1 MPPAPGLQHEHSNYR
16 IIVLQN
22 FGGMTRSAGAGG
34 GTYHALA
41 LMREWSRLG
50 AEVHFV
56 TNSEDAN
63 PFDGTEPFFVHRVR
77 SLSSRF
83 AGVRSAIAMRYFVAP
98 LLQWNDLKRIVKSN
112 LHGQKRT
119 CVIASSPT
127 LPDVIGAMRL
137 RSALGLPAV
146 VYVHHLPPSPIWFP
160 SRRGGFLRCF
170 IIWALGQL
178 ALALVKICGFMPS
191 LDNPE
196 TMSLTGWQFESG
208 TMPDLDFLPPLESSP
223 AAYSTRSLD
232 ACCITRLVEN
242 KGVLDLLRAWKLVTK
257 ALPHARLVI
266 AGAFMRERFQVK
278 TWELLRSLGLQ
289 DRVSLLDFIS
299 DSEKHNLLAQSRLF
313 VFPSYEEGWSLS
325 VMEAA
330 RFGTV
335 PVVYDLPAYDYLGPE
350 AIRVPV
356 GNIPELAEAVL
367 RALQND
373 EGLRRRAESL
383 TSVTGRYRLSE
394 IATSQLT
401 RIEQYYES
409 VSAPKLQPDC

>member
-1 MPPAPGLQHEHSNYR
+1 
-16 IIVLQN
+16 
-22 FGGMTRSAGAGG
+22 
-34 GTYHALA
+34 
-41 LMREWSRLG
+41 
-50 AEVHFV
+50 
-56 TNSEDAN
+56 
-63 PFDGTEPFFVHRVR
+63 
-77 SLSSRF
+77 
-83 AGVRSAIAMRYFVAP
+83 
-98 LLQWNDLKRIVKSN
+98 
-112 LHGQKRT
+112 
-119 CVIASSPT
+119 
-127 LPDVIGAMRL
+127 
-137 RSALGLPAV
+137 
-146 VYVHHLPPSPIWFP
+146 
-160 SRRGGFLRCF
+160 
-170 IIWALGQL
+170 
-178 ALALVKICGFMPS
+178 MPS